1 VLSRPGD
8 GSYEAYAA
16 IGYGGQYLIV
26 IPQLDC
32 IAVFTAWNI
41 YDERSLNVKEAL
53 ERVIATV
60 RH

>member
-1 VLSRPGD
+1 LWLS
-8 GSYEAYAA
+8 EALCGRAQVTDHA
-16 IGYGGQYLIV
+16 SWRACIV

-41 YDERSLNVKEAL
+41 YDERSVNVKDAL
-53 ERVIATV
+53 ERLIATV

>member
-1 VLSRPGD
+1 
-8 GSYEAYAA
+8 
-16 IGYGGQYLIV
+16 V

-41 YDERSLNVKEAL
+41 YDERSVNVKDAL
-53 ERVIATV
+53 ERLIGTV

>member
-1 VLSRPGD
+1 
-8 GSYEAYAA
+8 
-16 IGYGGQYLIV
+16 V

-41 YDERSLNVKEAL
+41 YDERSLAVRAAL
-53 ERVIATV
+53 ERVIAAV